1 MWVAYDISLLSF
13 HSRKTLQQSKG
24 TSVKYL
30 KLNRVYLDYILE
42 QERNKYISLS
52 QLQGMGNT
60 PELVPHIKSLY
71 MLRQPAFPSME
82 VFMLPFA
89 WIFYLIFVSVEV
101 Q

>member
-1 MWVAYDISLLSF
+1 
-13 HSRKTLQQSKG
+13 
-24 TSVKYL
+24 
-30 KLNRVYLDYILE
+30 
-42 QERNKYISLS
+42 
-52 QLQGMGNT
+52 MGNT

-71 MLRQPAFPSME
+71 MLRQHAFPSME